1 MRWLQMGAPGMAPY
15 RHDSETEPSRHD
27 RPGSPREP
35 AMDPLTILLISL
47 TTLVIANLA
56 TGRSKS

>member
-1 MRWLQMGAPGMAPY
+1 MI
-15 RHDSETEPSRHD
+15 T
-27 RPGSPREP
+27 REP
-35 AMDPLTILLISL
+35 TGTAMDPLTILLISL